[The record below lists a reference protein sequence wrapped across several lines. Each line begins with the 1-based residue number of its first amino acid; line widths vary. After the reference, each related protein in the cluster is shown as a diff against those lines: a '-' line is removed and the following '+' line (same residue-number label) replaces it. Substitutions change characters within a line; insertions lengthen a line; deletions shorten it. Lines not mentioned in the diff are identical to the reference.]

1 MMSASIP
8 PPPKNLLAR
17 HRVLAP
23 TAAVHVSPIC
33 LGGLNFGNAYKDIL
47 GECNKDTAFQIL
59 DYFYDHG
66 GNFID
71 TSVIQMLTLEVMS
84 NADSTL

>member
-1 MMSASIP
+1 MTAP
-8 PPPKNLLAR
+8 APPPKTLLAR

-33 LGGLNFGNAYKDIL
+33 LGGWNFGNASKDIL
-47 GECNKDTAFQIL
+47 GECNKDTVFQIL
-59 DYFYDHG
+59 DYFHDQG

-71 TSVIQMLTLEVMS
+71 TSVTQLLAREMIS